1 MTNQPIVNQTKL
13 NNPHPNL
20 NSHHMAWSTDWDALF
35 GRSAPLILEIGFGLG
50 HFLGYL
56 HEKHPDKNIVGI
68 EINSFCLG
76 KVERAIVRDGWDNV
90 RVVFSRAE
98 TALNHL
104 FEPQSLTEI
113 HINFPDPWFKERHSA
128 RRLMQ
133 PDTLSAMV
141 SRLVPG
147 GKLFLA
153 TDIIAYAEMSDELL
167 SQTAG
172 LTNLLDGAWVNE
184 IQDRVVTK
192 YERRAREEGRECYYF
207 AYQRNDSPVPPLP
220 IIKELEM
227 PHIVLQTPVSFEAIV
242 EQFRQSEHSDGDT
255 HVKLMHAYLGDK
267 AVLFEVFVHEPTID
281 QLIALLYIRK
291 EGTDDQY
298 TLKLSALGNPR
309 PTAGAHLAV
318 KALGEWLISL
328 SDETQVIHNKVRG

>member
-1 MTNQPIVNQTKL
+1 MTQSISTLPK
-13 NNPHPNL
+13 L
-20 NSHHMAWSTDWDALF
+20 NSHHMSWSTDWDALF

-56 HEKHPDKNIVGI
+56 HKKHPDKNIVGI

-76 KVERAIVRDGWDNV
+76 KVERAIVRDNWNNV

-113 HINFPDPWFKERHSA
+113 HINFPDPWFKDRHSG

-133 PDTLSAMV
+133 PDTLNAMI
-141 SRLVPG
+141 SRLIPG

-153 TDIIAYAEMSDELL
+153 TDIIAYAEMSDEIL
-167 SQTAG
+167 SRSAG
-172 LTNLLDGAWVNE
+172 LTNLLDDAWVNE
-184 IQDRVVTK
+184 MQDRVVTK

-207 AYQRNDSPVPPLP
+207 AYQRNDQPVPSRPV
-220 IIKELEM
+220 IKELEM
-227 PHIVLQTPVSFEAIV
+227 PHFVLQTPVSLDTIV
-242 EQFRQSEHSDGDT
+242 EQFSQSEHATGDT
-255 HVKLMHAYLGDK
+255 HVKLMQVYRGEKSL
-267 AVLFEVFVHEPTID
+267 LFEAFVHEPTVD

-291 EGTDDQY
+291 EETDDQY

-309 PTAGAHLAV
+309 PTAGVHFAV
-318 KALGEWLISL
+318 KLLGEWIISL
-328 SDETQVIHNKVRG
+328 SDETQVIQNKVRG